1 VNKNKMLARIGE
13 TQTRRDEIL
22 ALGDKAT
29 EADGA
34 EFVALVIEAEKLQAS
49 VAMLERGDALSAATA
64 KAQPLPAGIVVN
76 GPVAEDAPYPLGD
89 FLMDVHA
96 DAMKRE
102 TGHRFKLQ
110 NQKFKAAASGMNES
124 APSDGGFLV
133 GTQQA
138 GMLSQRAYNEGQVAA
153 LCQRVQISGPF
164 NGLKY
169 AAIDE
174 SSRADG
180 SRSGG
185 VLSYWKNEGNAATA
199 KAPKF
204 REDTMNLEKLIGLAY
219 VTEELLQDSTALE
232 GIIMAEFGKEFAFQL
247 DDKVL
252 NGTGAGQPLGI
263 LNAPALVSQAKE
275 TGQTAATISFDNIIK
290 MYSRLWSGSNM
301 ASTRWVCNRECFPQ
315 LMSLSIKVGT
325 AGYPLYIPGN
335 SLTGAPN
342 GTLLGIPV
350 VFAEQALAL
359 GTAGDIYLAD
369 FGQYR
374 IIEKAGIQAA
384 SSMHVLFTTDE
395 MAYRFTMRVNG
406 QPLWNKPVTPYKG
419 TSSTISP
426 FVALAVRS

>member
-1 VNKNKMLARIGE
+1 MNKQKMLARIGE
-13 TQTRRDEIL
+13 IQTRRDEIK

-29 EADGA
+29 EAESA
-34 EFVALVIEAEKLQAS
+34 EFMALIAEQKKLKSDIATLEDGESMDAFVNQAKP
-49 VAMLERGDALSAATA
+49 A
-64 KAQPLPAGIVVN
+64 PAGIVVN
-76 GPVAEDAPYPLGD
+76 GPVAEDAPYPLGE
-89 FLMDVHA
+89 FLMDVHK
-96 DAMKRE
+96 DAMKKD
-102 TGHRFKLQ
+102 TGHRFKAQ
-110 NQKFKAAASGMNES
+110 NQKFRAAASGMNES

-138 GMLSQRAYNEGQVAA
+138 GMLAQRAYNEGQVAA
-153 LCQRVQISGPF
+153 LCQRIQISGPF

-174 SSRADG
+174 SNRADG
-180 SRSGG
+180 YRSGG

-232 GIIMAEFGKEFAFQL
+232 GLVMAEFGKEFAFQL

-275 TGQTAATISFDNIIK
+275 TGQTAATINFENIVK
-290 MYSRLWSGSNM
+290 MYARLWSGSNM
-301 ASTRWVCNRECFPQ
+301 ATTRWVMNRECFPQ
-315 LMSLSIKVGT
+315 LMSLAIKVGT

-374 IIEKAGIQAA
+374 IIEKAGIQSA
-384 SSMHVLFTTDE
+384 SSMHVLFSTDE

-406 QPLWNKPVTPYKG
+406 QPLWNKALTPYKG
-419 TSSTISP
+419 TSSTVSP
-426 FVALAVRS
+426 FVNLAVRS

>member
-1 VNKNKMLARIGE
+1 MKTLIEMKTEFGE
-13 TQTRRDEIL
+13 LQTRREEL
-22 ALGDKAT
+22 KAKADKS
-29 EADGA
+29 
-34 EFVALVIEAEKLQAS
+34 EAENKEYIEVLAKQKKLMGDIATAEAEASIDATFLVAAPVPSSVTGGAPVADS
-49 VAMLERGDALSAATA
+49 VA
-64 KAQPLPAGIVVN
+64 
-76 GPVAEDAPYPLGD
+76 YPLGD
-89 FLMDVHA
+89 FLMDVHKH
-96 DAMKRE
+96 AMRKDP
-102 TGHRFKLQ
+102 GARFENQ
-110 NQKFKAAASGMNES
+110 NKKFKAAASGMNES

-133 GTQQA
+133 GTEQA
-138 GMLSQRAYNEGQVAA
+138 GMLATRAYNEGQVAA
-153 LCQRVQISGPF
+153 LCQRIQISGPF

-169 AAIDE
+169 ASIDE

-219 VTEELLQDSTALE
+219 VTEELLQDSTALA
-232 GIIMAEFGKEFAFQL
+232 GIVMAEFGKEFAFQL

-252 NGTGAGQPLGI
+252 NGTGAGQPMGI

-275 TGQTAATISFDNIIK
+275 TGQTAATITFENIIK
-290 MYSRLWSGSNM
+290 MYARLWSGSNM
-301 ASTRWVCNRECFPQ
+301 ATTRWVCNRECFPQ
-315 LMSLSIKVGT
+315 LMSLAIKVGT

-369 FGQYR
+369 FSQYR
-374 IIEKAGIQAA
+374 IIEKAGIQSA
-384 SSMHVLFTTDE
+384 SSMHVLFSTDE

-406 QPLWNKPVTPYKG
+406 QPLWNKPLTPYKG
-419 TSSTISP
+419 TSSTVSP
-426 FVALAVRS
+426 FVNLAVRS